1 MQENPHNTGVD
12 CAILMNTRTWKASGH
27 LGGFS
32 DEKEYGEEGGK
43 RLGND
48 GGDRRARDAHMKA
61 VDEKRVQRDIG
72 DGADA
77 DGEHSRL
84 AVSLTDD
91 IGVQSRR
98 EDGENG
104 ARRVPGEIFRRVGS
118 AVASRAEQA

>member
-1 MQENPHNTGVD
+1 MAESV
-12 CAILMNTRTWKASGH
+12 AIIRKGERPSSRIRRRFFVVAAETQAH

-61 VDEKRVQRDIG
+61 VDKKRVQRDIG

-98 EDGENG
+98 EDGEKRCP
-104 ARRVPGEIFRRVGS
+104 AAYQVRYS
-118 AVASRAEQA
+118 DA